1 MLKNYFNIAWRTLLH
16 NKLYSV
22 INIAGL
28 TFGISCFILIGLYLF
43 DELTFDRHHTNADR
57 IYRVVEHKNVKGE
70 ETTIAAAGY
79 KLATESK
86 KLISEVEN
94 TTRFARNGRANL
106 VDPQNPVYYQETVS
120 IADENF
126 LSIFDFPLLSG
137 NRKTALKEPNA
148 IIITEDLAKRLFGH
162 TDVMGKTLEFSFL
175 DNPLKITGVLKNHPS
190 NSSFDF
196 NSLLSDATFQQAD
209 GYKEMIASD
218 WVSNNFTVYTQ
229 LKPGSNP
236 DVVSAKLT
244 KLLLANFKPEQGTK
258 ISYSLQA
265 LPDIHLYSQ
274 NIVDGARNSNVEAIS
289 QGSIQYIK
297 VFAIVAL
304 FVLLIGCINYMNLTT
319 ARSSNR
325 LKEIGVRKSIGA
337 FRSHLVKQF
346 LLESLLVTSISFA
359 LSIGLVNLILPA
371 FSQFVNKKLSLGFAS
386 DYRIWLI
393 SITVSIIVG
402 LLAGSYPALVL
413 SRFKTALL
421 LKGLKIQ
428 DRTGLSLRK
437 GLVIF
442 QFAIS
447 TVILIATIVLFMQVR
462 FLNNTNL
469 GFNKDLLVVVDVN
482 SGKTRNEFEVIKT
495 EMSKIPA
502 VKSVSVSSRVP
513 GEWKSI
519 SMVKFKTIGNTEE
532 LQQSYLIGADIDFL
546 KTFEIKL
553 LKGRNFSSPNDSANI
568 IINET
573 AARILGIEE
582 PSGQV
587 VEMPMMSRG
596 GEFTPI
602 NSENTPFTARV
613 IGIVKDFH
621 FQSLREKIAPLVLA
635 YNKNPIYPID
645 YYTARIDSKNIHA
658 TLEKLKAVMLSVNK
672 EDPFEY
678 HFLDEQLSL
687 FYKEDQRRQTL
698 LIWVALSTIFIA
710 CLGLFGLATYSAEQ
724 RIKEIGV
731 RKVLGASVLNLA
743 TLLSGDF
750 LKLVFIAILVAFPV
764 AWWATNKWLQ
774 EFAYRIDLSW
784 WVFVLAGI
792 IALMIALVTVSFQ
805 SIRAAAANPVKA
817 LRSE

>member
-1 MLKNYFNIAWRTLLH
+1 MIRNYFNIAWRTLLH
-16 NKLYSV
+16 NKLYSA

-28 TFGISCFILIGLYLF
+28 TFGIGCFILIGLYLF
-43 DELTFDRHHTNADR
+43 DELTFDRHHSNANR
-57 IYRVVEHKNVKGE
+57 IYRVIEHKNVKGE

-79 KLATESK
+79 KLAVESK
-86 KLISEVEN
+86 MAISEVEN
-94 TTRFARNGRANL
+94 TTRLVRTGRANL
-106 VDPQNPVYYQETVS
+106 VDPENPVYFQETVT

-137 NRKTALKEPNA
+137 DKKTALKDPNS
-148 IIITEDLAKRLFGH
+148 IIVNEDLANRLFGH
-162 TDVMGKTLEFSFL
+162 TNVMGKVLQFSFL
-175 DNPLKITGVLKNHPS
+175 DVPLKITGVLRNHPS

-196 NSLLSDATFQQAD
+196 NSLLSDATFQQTD
-209 GYKEMIASD
+209 YYKEMVAGDWASN
-218 WVSNNFTVYTQ
+218 SFTVYTL
-229 LKPGSNP
+229 LKPGSIP
-236 DVVSAKLT
+236 EAVSRKLT
-244 KLLLANFKPEQGTK
+244 KLVLSNFKPDQGTS
-258 ISYSLQA
+258 ISYSLQV
-265 LPDIHLYSQ
+265 LPDIHLHSQ
-274 NIVDGARNSNVEAIS
+274 NIADGARNSNVDAIS
-289 QGSIQYIK
+289 QGSMQYIRI
-297 VFAIVAL
+297 FAIVAL

-319 ARSSNR
+319 ARSSGR

-337 FRSHLVKQF
+337 FRGPLVKQF
-346 LLESLLVTSISFA
+346 LLESLLVTSISFV

-393 SITVSIIVG
+393 SISVSIIVG

-413 SRFKTALL
+413 SRFKTVLL
-421 LKGLKIQ
+421 LKGLKIR

-437 GLVIF
+437 GLVII
-442 QFAIS
+442 QFTIS
-447 TVILIATIVLFMQVR
+447 TVILIGTIVVFMQVQY
-462 FLNNTNL
+462 LNNTNL

-482 SGKTRNEFEVIKT
+482 SGKTRNGFEIIKT
-495 EMSKIPA
+495 EMSRIPA
-502 VKSVSVSSRVP
+502 VKNVSASSRVP

-519 SMVKFKTIGNTEE
+519 RMVKMKNTGNTEE
-532 LQQSYLIGADIDFL
+532 LKVSYLIGADKDFL

-573 AARILGIEE
+573 AARMLGIDH

-587 VEMPMMSRG
+587 VEMPMISRG
-596 GEFTPI
+596 DEFTPL
-602 NSENTPFTARV
+602 NRQNVPFTARV

-635 YNKNPIYPID
+635 YNQTPIHDID
-645 YYTARIDSKNIHA
+645 YYTARIDSRDIQA
-658 TLEKLKAVMLSVNK
+658 TLEKLKAVMLGVNK

-678 HFLDEQLSL
+678 HFLDKQLAL

-698 LIWVALSTIFIA
+698 LIWVAFSTIFIA

-731 RKVLGASVLNLA
+731 RKVLGASVFNLA
-743 TLLSGDF
+743 SLLSGDF
-750 LKLVFIAILVAFPV
+750 LKLVLIAILIAFPV
-764 AWWATNKWLQ
+764 SWWATNKWLQ
-774 EFAYRIDLSW
+774 EFAYRIYLSW

-792 IALMIALVTVSFQ
+792 LALMIALVTVSFQ
-805 SIRAAAANPVKA
+805 AIRSASANPVKA